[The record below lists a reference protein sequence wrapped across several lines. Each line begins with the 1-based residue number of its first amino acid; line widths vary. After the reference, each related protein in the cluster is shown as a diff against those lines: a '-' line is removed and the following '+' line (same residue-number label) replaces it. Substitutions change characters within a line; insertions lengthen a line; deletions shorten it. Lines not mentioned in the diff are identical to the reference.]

1 MKKLFAVL
9 LTLCLVFSLP
19 LFVMAE
25 GATTAPETV
34 EETTTAPETVEE
46 TTTAPET
53 VEETAP
59 TETDPAPIETES
71 APETETETEAETEY
85 QMNLG
90 FYPETLLDTLPV
102 MGMGMLG
109 IFLVTCVIVLA
120 VVVLSKLG
128 GKDKEE

>member
-25 GATTAPETV
+25 EATTAPETI
-34 EETTTAPETVEE
+34 EETV
-46 TTTAPET
+46 
-53 VEETAP
+53 
-59 TETDPAPIETES
+59 TES
-71 APETETETEAETEY
+71 TETEVDGEDSSEAETEY
-85 QMNLG
+85 EMNIG
-90 FYPETLLDTLPV
+90 FYPETLLTTLPV

-120 VVVLSKLG
+120 VVILSKL
-128 GKDKEE
+128 GKDKEEE

>member
-1 MKKLFAVL
+1 MKKLFAIL

-25 GATTAPETV
+25 ETAADTSTEEVTTSAETA
-34 EETTTAPETVEE
+34 EETTSD
-46 TTTAPET
+46 
-53 VEETAP
+53 ETA
-59 TETDPAPIETES
+59 APSEN
-71 APETETETEAETEY
+71 ETEAETEY
-85 QMNLG
+85 KMNFG
-90 FYPETLLDTLPV
+90 FYPETLLTTLPV

-128 GKDKEE
+128 KEKEEE

>member
-25 GATTAPETV
+25 EA
-34 EETTTAPETVEE
+34 TTAPETVEE

-59 TETDPAPIETES
+59 VETTAP
-71 APETETETEAETEY
+71 AETEY
-85 QMNLG
+85 KMSFG

-120 VVVLSKLG
+120 VVELSKLG
-128 GKDKEE
+128 GKNQEE

>member
-1 MKKLFAVL
+1 MMKKLFAIL
-9 LTLCLVFSLP
+9 LTLCLVMSLP
-19 LFVMAE
+19 LFVMA
-25 GATTAPETV
+25 

-59 TETDPAPIETES
+59 AETESAPVETES
-71 APETETETEAETEY
+71 APENETEAETEY

-120 VVVLSKLG
+120 VLVLSKLG
-128 GKDKEE
+128 GKNKEE

>member
-25 GATTAPETV
+25 
-34 EETTTAPETVEE
+34 ETTTAPETVEE
-46 TTTAPET
+46 TTTASET

-59 TETDPAPIETES
+59 AETES
-71 APETETETEAETEY
+71 APENETEAETEY

-90 FYPETLLDTLPV
+90 FHPETLLDTLPV

>member
-25 GATTAPETV
+25 EATTAPETV
-34 EETTTAPETVEE
+34 EETTTAPETSAETAAEE
-46 TTTAPET
+46 VTAAPET
-53 VEETAP
+53 AEDTAEEI
-59 TETDPAPIETES
+59 TE
-71 APETETETEAETEY
+71 PEPETEAETEY

-120 VVVLSKLG
+120 VLVLSKLG
-128 GKDKEE
+128 GKNKEE

>member
-25 GATTAPETV
+25 EATTAPETV
-34 EETTTAPETVEE
+34 EEA
-46 TTTAPET
+46 TTAPET

-59 TETDPAPIETES
+59 VETTAPAETES
-71 APETETETEAETEY
+71 APENETEAETEY

-128 GKDKEE
+128 GKNQEE

>member
-25 GATTAPETV
+25 EATTAPETV
-34 EETTTAPETVEE
+34 EEA
-46 TTTAPET
+46 TTAPET

-59 TETDPAPIETES
+59 AETDPAPIETES
-71 APETETETEAETEY
+71 APENETEAETEY
-85 QMNLG
+85 KMNFG
-90 FYPETLLDTLPV
+90 FFPETLKETLPV

-109 IFLVTCVIVLA
+109 IFVVTCVIVLA
-120 VVVLSKLG
+120 VVILSKLG
-128 GKDKEE
+128 KEKEED

>member
-25 GATTAPETV
+25 
-34 EETTTAPETVEE
+34 ETTTAPETSAETAAEE
-46 TTTAPET
+46 VTAAPET
-53 VEETAP
+53 AEETAEEI
-59 TETDPAPIETES
+59 TEPES
-71 APETETETEAETEY
+71 ETETEAETEY
-85 QMNLG
+85 KMSFG

-120 VVVLSKLG
+120 VVILSKLG
-128 GKDKEE
+128 KEKDE

>member
-25 GATTAPETV
+25 EATTAPETV
-34 EETTTAPETVEE
+34 EEA
-46 TTTAPET
+46 TTAPET

-59 TETDPAPIETES
+59 AETDPAPIETES
-71 APETETETEAETEY
+71 APENESETETEAETEY
-85 QMNLG
+85 KMSFG

-128 GKDKEE
+128 GKNKEE